1 MKIAVT
7 AMGKDLDA
15 EVDPRFGRAVFL
27 VILDDNGNLLEVV
40 DNSSNR
46 DAMRGAGIQAGKILA
61 DKKVDTLLTGYC
73 GPNAFRTLKA
83 AGIKVGLEQTGTVR
97 EAFER
102 FKRDEVDFADQ
113 PNVEAHW

>member
-1 MKIAVT
+1 MKTAVT

-15 EVDPRFGRAVFL
+15 EIDPRFGRAVYL

-46 DAMRGAGIQAGKILA
+46 DAMRGAGIQSGKILA
-61 DKKVDTLLTGYC
+61 DKNVDTVLTGHC

-83 AGIKVGLEQTGTVR
+83 AGIRVGTDQTGTVR

-102 FKRDEVDFADQ
+102 LKRDEVEFAAQ
-113 PNVEAHW
+113 PDVEAHW